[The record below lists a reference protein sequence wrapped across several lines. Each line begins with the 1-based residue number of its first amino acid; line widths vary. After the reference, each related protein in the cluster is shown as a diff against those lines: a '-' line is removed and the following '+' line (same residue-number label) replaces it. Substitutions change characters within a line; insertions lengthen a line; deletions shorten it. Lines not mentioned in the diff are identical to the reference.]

1 MPKATKIIGLGQKLG
16 AACVFLLG
24 LAAAV
29 HFYGVQRQ
37 ASAAETAAWSLDG
50 PPCPTVTA
58 ATYSTAPGAPK
69 VTTFED
75 ASFEYRVGHM
85 MCIHR
90 PDARG
95 WGEHPVCQ
103 FTGPVLLGVKAPGI
117 QAYFAP
123 PSMKAVRVAVIEG
136 QARCVLIAPFQM
148 GDRR

>member
-1 MPKATKIIGLGQKLG
+1 
-16 AACVFLLG
+16 
-24 LAAAV
+24 
-29 HFYGVQRQ
+29 
-37 ASAAETAAWSLDG
+37 
-50 PPCPTVTA
+50 
-58 ATYSTAPGAPK
+58 
-69 VTTFED
+69 
-75 ASFEYRVGHM
+75 M
-85 MCIHR
+85 MCVHR

-123 PSMKAVRVAVIEG
+123 PAMKAVRVAVIEG